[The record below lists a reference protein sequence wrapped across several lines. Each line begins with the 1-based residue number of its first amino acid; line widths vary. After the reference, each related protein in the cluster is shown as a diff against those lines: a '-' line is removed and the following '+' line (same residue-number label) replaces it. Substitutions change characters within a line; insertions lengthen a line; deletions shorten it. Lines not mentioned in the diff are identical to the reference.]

1 MKKFIKFIIGLLL
14 FIIAW
19 GLFFPLSMINA
30 VIVIIKYKNLNYF
43 KNSAVNFDKFGNR
56 ELRTLFNLVFKK
68 KGGYEFGNMEETIS
82 SALGKNQRNNTLSTA
97 GKVLVR
103 VLDTIDKNHCEKS
116 IKEIENK
123 KL

>member
-68 KGGYEFGNMEETIS
+68 KKGYEFGNMEETIS
-82 SALGKNQRNNTLSTA
+82 SALGKNQRDGTLTKIGRA
-97 GKVLVR
+97 LVWI
-103 VLDTIDKNHCEKS
+103 LDKIEKEHCKKS
-116 IKEIENK
+116 IKEIEN
-123 KL
+123 

>member
-1 MKKFIKFIIGLLL
+1 MKKLIKFIIGLLL

-68 KGGYEFGNMEETIS
+68 KRGYEFGNMEETIS

-116 IKEIENK
+116 IKEIEN
-123 KL
+123 